1 MVIGIELHVSVQYGV
16 SKVDRIVAAFCSPL
30 LPNLSPFVQQI
41 KLGDQKATGE
51 HDDAAEEEADD
62 GCDHGLQIGAE
73 PGQAGRHLG
82 RSSVVQ

>member
-41 KLGDQKATGE
+41 KLGDQKATG
-51 HDDAAEEEADD
+51 
-62 GCDHGLQIGAE
+62 
-73 PGQAGRHLG
+73 GQAGRHLG